1 MDINAITGALTKAL
15 ARYSEI
21 QDTDRYK
28 SPPASVREETIAGE
42 LSRDIETLL
51 AAQPE
56 FGADRIVN
64 TALASAFFAPAL
76 VREGISR
83 GATAA
88 VEWLHKTLSAK
99 KARGFKVQALYGI
112 SVASVTSLVDDINL
126 VPLDAVPDSRQKQGL
141 LEPPSLRPYHPPPF
155 YWFGSPSAALIVPVE
170 GKPFFVKSNTAEA
183 QQPNA
188 RVDWK
193 ARFEDIRHCLAI
205 SHGEPIVPGP
215 SWFQYEDSDFEAAAI
230 VKGGASFSHQEVVPM
245 LTPEPGEMDLGQAA
259 EIVRAYYALDKV
271 ARRKVRTAMER
282 VHLAFIR
289 SSPEDKALE
298 LSIALETL
306 LIDSPGEHTFKISLR
321 AALLTAEDINTRAT
335 NRAIIHAA
343 YTLRS
348 NLVHGG
354 QSKSEVKV
362 KGEGKVPSKN
372 VAKRATTIAINV
384 IRSVLTAGKLPAWSD
399 VELSPK
405 GTSTG

>member
-1 MDINAITGALTKAL
+1 MDIKAITGALTKAL

-21 QDTDRYK
+21 QNTDRYK
-28 SPPASVREETIAGE
+28 SLPTSVREEKIAGE
-42 LSRDIETLL
+42 LSHDIGTLL

-56 FGADRIVN
+56 FGADRIVD
-64 TALASAFFAPAL
+64 TGLASAFFAPAL
-76 VREGISR
+76 VREGLTR
-83 GATAA
+83 GAAAA
-88 VEWLHKTLSAK
+88 VEWLQKILSTQ
-99 KARGFKVQALYGI
+99 KARGLKVQALYGI
-112 SVASVTSLVDDINL
+112 RVAAVTSLVDDINL
-126 VPLDAVPDSRQKQGL
+126 VPLNALPDSCQKQGL
-141 LEPPSLRPYHPPPF
+141 LERPSLAPYHPPPF
-155 YWFGSPSAALIVPVE
+155 YWCTSPSAALIVPVE
-170 GKPFFVKSNTAEA
+170 AKPFFVKSNTAEA
-183 QQPNA
+183 QQPT

-205 SHGEPIVPGP
+205 SHREPIVPGP
-215 SWFQYEDSDFEAAAI
+215 SWFQYDDSDFEAAAI
-230 VKGGASFSHQEVVPM
+230 VRGVASFPHQEVVPM
-245 LTPEPGEMDLGQAA
+245 LTPEPGEMDLRQAA

-282 VHLAFIR
+282 VHLTFIR

-321 AALLTAEDINTRAT
+321 AALLTTEDINTRAT

-362 KGEGKVPSKN
+362 NGEGKVPSKD
-372 VAKRATTIAINV
+372 VAKRATAITIKV
-384 IRSVLTAGKLPAWSD
+384 IQSVLTAGKSPDWAD

>member
-21 QDTDRYK
+21 QNTDRYK
-28 SPPASVREETIAGE
+28 SLPESVREEKIAGE
-42 LSRDIETLL
+42 LSQDIGTLL

-64 TALASAFFAPAL
+64 TGLASAFFAPAL
-76 VREGISR
+76 VQEGLRR
-83 GATAA
+83 GAATA
-88 VEWLHKTLSAK
+88 VEWLQKILSTR

-112 SVASVTSLVDDINL
+112 RVASVTSLVDDINL
-126 VPLDAVPDSRQKQGL
+126 VPLDALPDSRQKQGL
-141 LEPPSLRPYHPPPF
+141 LERPSLSPYHPPPF
-155 YWFGSPSAALIVPVE
+155 YWFRSPSAALIVPVE
-170 GKPFFVKSNTAEA
+170 RTLFFVKPNTAQTQE
-183 QQPNA
+183 PRG

-193 ARFEDIRHCLAI
+193 TRFDDIRHCLAFSHREAII
-205 SHGEPIVPGP
+205 SGP
-215 SWFQYEDSDFEAAAI
+215 SWFQYEDSDYEEVGIVRFAASI
-230 VKGGASFSHQEVVPM
+230 PHQEIVPM
-245 LTPEPGEMDLGQAA
+245 AIFEEGEMDLSKAA
-259 EIVRAYYALDKV
+259 ETVLAYYALDEV
-271 ARRKVRTAMER
+271 TRRKVRTAMER

-306 LIDSPGEHTFKISLR
+306 LIDFPGEHTFKISLR
-321 AALLTAEDINTRAT
+321 AALLTAEDINTRAA
-335 NRAIIHAA
+335 NRAIIRAA

-362 KGEGKVPSKN
+362 DGEKVPSKD
-372 VAKRATTIAINV
+372 VAKRATTITISV
-384 IRSVLTAGKLPAWSD
+384 IQSVLTVGKSPDWSD